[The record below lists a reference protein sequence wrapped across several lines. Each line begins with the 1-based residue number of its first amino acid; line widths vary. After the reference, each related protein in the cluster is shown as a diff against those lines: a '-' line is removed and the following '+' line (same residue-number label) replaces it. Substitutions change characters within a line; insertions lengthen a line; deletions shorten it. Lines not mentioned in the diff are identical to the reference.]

1 MPSFLSAI
9 TACQCFTIEN
19 NRSKHVYDHLGTP
32 LSAVL
37 DLFSLLWPCAQP
49 INSSCIEEKTN
60 LTNLWAVVTISQVLS
75 YSKGTLNIISDMLY
89 STIKPVL
96 CVLNN
101 ACIDCGTCENGLPE
115 PVQASNMLCGSQNGL
130 YKPLQASCTPYG
142 RKNGLHETLQGC
154 NTLCISQNGL

>member
-9 TACQCFTIEN
+9 TACQCFTIED

-75 YSKGTLNIISDMLY
+75 YSKGTLNIILDMLY

-101 ACIDCGTCENGLPE
+101 ACIDCGTCVMYTRVSLFLY
-115 PVQASNMLCGSQNGL
+115 QSFSQ
-130 YKPLQASCTPYG
+130 
-142 RKNGLHETLQGC
+142 TL
-154 NTLCISQNGL
+154 IYAA